1 MRIQEELSRI
11 EFEMRE
17 NARRHSPV
25 EQEIRFYECVKQGDL
40 KGARAHAAP
49 LGGEGFGV
57 LSCDRLRN
65 LKYHLVITVAFIT
78 RFCVEGGMERETAYN
93 LSDIYIRAV
102 DHANC
107 AEEINEI
114 HANLIADFTERM
126 RAVHKQSGTSYQVK
140 KCKEY
145 IYDHL
150 HEKIS
155 VSGIAEQLGLSVPY
169 LSKLFRAETGMTLN
183 CYIMKKRIDAACQ
196 MLKYSD
202 YEAAEI
208 SSFLSFG
215 SHSYFIQKFRQETGL
230 TPKQYRAKY
239 YCFASEINDGKT
251 KIALKK

>member
-1 MRIQEELSRI
+1 MRIQKELAKI

-17 NARRHSPV
+17 NARSHSPV
-25 EQEIRFYECVKQGDL
+25 EKEIRFYECVKQGDL
-40 KGARAHAAP
+40 EGARAHAAP

-57 LSCDRLRN
+57 LSGDRLRN

-102 DHANC
+102 DHAVS
-107 AEEINEI
+107 AEEVNEI
-114 HANLIADFTERM
+114 HAELIADFTERM
-126 RAVHKQSGTSYQVK
+126 RAVHRQPGSCYPVK

-155 VSGIAEQLGLSVPY
+155 VNGIAAQLGLSVPY
-169 LSKLFRAETGMTLN
+169 LSKLFSAETGMTLKR
-183 CYIMKKRIDAACQ
+183 YILKKRIDAACQ

-230 TPKQYRAKY
+230 TPKQYRARY
-239 YCFASEINDGKT
+239 YGFSVETKDGMNGN
-251 KIALKK
+251 

>member
-1 MRIQEELSRI
+1 MRIQQELSKI

-17 NARRHSPV
+17 HARSHLPV
-25 EQEIRFYECVKQGDL
+25 EQEMQFYECIKRGDL
-40 KGARAHAAP
+40 EGARALALP

-57 LSCDRLRN
+57 LSGDRLRN

-93 LSDIYIRAV
+93 LSDLYIRAV
-102 DHANC
+102 DHAES
-107 AEEINEI
+107 AGEINQI
-114 HANLIADFTERM
+114 HAELIADFTERM
-126 RAVHKQSGTSYQVK
+126 RAVDKRSGFCYQVTK
-140 KCKEY
+140 SMEY

-150 HEKIS
+150 HEKIT
-155 VSGIAEQLGLSVPY
+155 VSRIAAQLGLSVPY
-169 LSKLFRAETGMTLN
+169 LSKLFSAETGMTLN
-183 CYIMKKRIDAACQ
+183 RYILKKRIDAACQ

-208 SSFLSFG
+208 SSFLAFA

-239 YCFASEINDGKT
+239 HCSSVGIDKEDDT
-251 KIALKK
+251 KSR